1 MTGYGHHIPEG
12 RPAKKKP
19 RGSRRSAPG
28 QHNDDAEPL
37 MDAMQAAYE
46 RDHPGAGVTPQ
57 WDKIREKADAI
68 ESQLA
73 ALKAAQARGATAE
86 AGSAG
91 YLAHAMPP
99 GSPADERDMAR
110 AGVFDQQP
118 ASLPGGIRET
128 LSQDYL
134 KANFNR
140 GEVTVQHMD
149 LRAAA
154 GAYGGQQQVGADA
167 MSRAVE
173 MSHLIPSSRSA
184 GYPAAQGLTGLAPG
198 ESR

>member
-1 MTGYGHHIPEG
+1 MPSRASSPRSRRRRHEARQRRRA
-12 RPAKKKP
+12 RPATWRTLCR
-19 RGSRRSAPG
+19 RG
-28 QHNDDAEPL
+28 
-37 MDAMQAAYE
+37 
-46 RDHPGAGVTPQ
+46 
-57 WDKIREKADAI
+57 
-68 ESQLA
+68 
-73 ALKAAQARGATAE
+73 
-86 AGSAG
+86 
-91 YLAHAMPP
+91 
-99 GSPADERDMAR
+99 PADERDMAR